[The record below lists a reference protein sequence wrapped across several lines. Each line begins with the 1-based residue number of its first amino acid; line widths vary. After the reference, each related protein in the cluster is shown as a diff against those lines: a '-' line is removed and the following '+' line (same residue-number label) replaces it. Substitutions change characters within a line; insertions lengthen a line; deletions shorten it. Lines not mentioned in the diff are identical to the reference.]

1 MSSRYYKICLLIK
14 LISIVFSI
22 VIYIYYLLK
31 QRIESDDIIE
41 SRFHSS
47 MKIEGKIIKN

>member
-1 MSSRYYKICLLIK
+1 MSSRYYKICSDKANLDR
-14 LISIVFSI
+14 VFDR

-47 MKIEGKIIKN
+47 VKIEGKIIKN

>member
-14 LISIVFSI
+14 LILIVFSI

-31 QRIESDDIIE
+31 QRIESDDIIQ